1 MKKSPLLPFTSSLLL
16 LLFSIPSLYSETQVE
31 HFAALTD
38 AANKANLQQEPV
50 AHGEFQPT
58 WESLEKNYHF
68 PEWFRDAKFGL
79 WAHWGPQCAAE
90 HGDWYAR
97 NMYAQHDKK
106 GGANAVYQYHVDH
119 YGHPSVFGFK
129 DVIPTWKAERW
140 DPKELLT
147 FYKKCGARYFMALAN
162 HHDNLD
168 TWDSKYQPWNSVN
181 LGPHKD
187 LIAGWA
193 EAAKEAGLH
202 FGVSV
207 HAARAWGWNSG
218 TTNCDT
224 GGPKTGV
231 PYDGVQTTA
240 DGKGKWWEGLNPQ
253 DLYAQ
258 NHGPKDKPSA
268 EYMNKFYNRT
278 MDLVNRYHPEMLY
291 FDDDISRGLPLYGD
305 DPTVG
310 LRIAA
315 HYYNSN
321 MALHDGTLTAVIAAK
336 KLADDRKTC
345 LLYDIERGGAETI
358 LPQPWQTDTCIGS
371 WHYDKG
377 TGERNGYK
385 KPRDIIPLLADIVSK
400 NGNLMLSV
408 PVRSDGTI
416 DDNERK
422 IVQEIGDWL
431 SVNGEA
437 IYATRPWKLFGEGP
451 PRQDTAVAL
460 PTGEVKE
467 KKVRPLDA
475 SDIRFTTS
483 KDGKW
488 LYAIVC
494 GVPQKKTL
502 IKALAANYSKVSSV
516 DLIGS
521 TEKLKWTQSP
531 EGLVIQ
537 PVSKW
542 PTPNAVAFKIGL
554 N

>member
-1 MKKSPLLPFTSSLLL
+1 MKVPPFTVAT
-16 LLFSIPSLYSETQVE
+16 LFTFLVSCLTPAFSETQAE
-31 HFAALTD
+31 HFASLTA
-38 AANKANLQQEPV
+38 AANKANQQQEPV

-58 WESLEKNYHF
+58 WESLEKDYRF
-68 PEWFRDAKFGL
+68 PEWFRDAKFGI

-106 GGANAVYQYHVDH
+106 GGTNGVYQYHVEH

-129 DVIPTWKAERW
+129 DVIPTWKAENW
-140 DPKELLT
+140 DPEKLVA
-147 FYKKCGARYFMALAN
+147 FYKQCGARYFMALAN

-193 EAAKEAGLH
+193 KAAKEAGLP
-202 FGVSV
+202 FGVSI
-207 HAARAWGWNSG
+207 HAARAWGWNNG

-224 GGPKTGV
+224 EGPKMGI

-268 EYMNKFYNRT
+268 EYMTKYYNRV

-291 FDDDISRGLPLYGD
+291 FDDDISRGLPLYND
-305 DPTVG
+305 DPSIG

-315 HYYNSN
+315 HFYNSN
-321 MALHDGTLTAVIAAK
+321 MALNGGSITGLIAAK
-336 KLADDRKTC
+336 KLTPDRRQA
-345 LLYDIERGGAETI
+345 LLYDIERGTADEI
-358 LPQPWQTDTCIGS
+358 LPQPWQSETCIGS

-377 TGERNGYK
+377 IGERNGYK
-385 KPRDIIPLLADIVSK
+385 KPGEIIPLLADIVSK

-475 SDIRFTTS
+475 SDVRFTTS
-483 KDGKW
+483 KDGKT

-494 GVPQKKTL
+494 GVPQKEII
-502 IKALAANYSKVSSV
+502 IKALGTNTGKVSSV
-516 DLIGS
+516 ELIGN
-521 TEKLKWTQSP
+521 TEKLQWRQSP
-531 EGLVIQ
+531 EGLIIQ
-537 PVSKW
+537 PVAKW
-542 PTPNAVAFKIGL
+542 PTSYAVAFKIGL

>member
-1 MKKSPLLPFTSSLLL
+1 MKVPPFTVAT
-16 LLFSIPSLYSETQVE
+16 LFTFLVSCLTPAFSETQAE
-31 HFAALTD
+31 HFASLTA
-38 AANKANLQQEPV
+38 AANKANQQQEPV

-58 WESLEKNYHF
+58 WESLEKDYRF
-68 PEWFRDAKFGL
+68 PEWFRDAKFGI

-106 GGANAVYQYHVDH
+106 GGTNGVYQYHVEH

-129 DVIPTWKAERW
+129 DVIPTWKAENW
-140 DPKELLT
+140 DPEKLVA
-147 FYKKCGARYFMALAN
+147 FYKQCGARYFMALAN

-193 EAAKEAGLH
+193 KAAKEAGLP
-202 FGVSV
+202 FGVSI
-207 HAARAWGWNSG
+207 HAARAWGWNNG

-224 GGPKTGV
+224 EGPKMGI

-268 EYMNKFYNRT
+268 EYMTKYYNRV

-291 FDDDISRGLPLYGD
+291 FDDDISRGLPLYND
-305 DPTVG
+305 DPSIG

-315 HYYNSN
+315 HFYNSN
-321 MALHDGTLTAVIAAK
+321 MALNGGSITGLIAAK
-336 KLADDRKTC
+336 KLTPDRRQA
-345 LLYDIERGGAETI
+345 LLYDIERGTADEI
-358 LPQPWQTDTCIGS
+358 LPQPWQSETCIGS

-377 TGERNGYK
+377 IGERNGYK
-385 KPRDIIPLLADIVSK
+385 KPGEIIPLLADIVSK

-475 SDIRFTTS
+475 SDVRFTTS
-483 KDGKW
+483 KDGKT

-494 GVPQKKTL
+494 GVPQKEII
-502 IKALAANYSKVSSV
+502 IKALDTNTSKVSSV
-516 DLIGS
+516 ELIGT
-521 TEKLKWTQSP
+521 TEKLQWRQSP
-531 EGLVIQ
+531 EGLIIQ
-537 PVSKW
+537 PVAKW
-542 PTPNAVAFKIGL
+542 PTSYAVAFKIGL

>member
-1 MKKSPLLPFTSSLLL
+1 MKRFPLLPLTSSLLL
-16 LLFSIPSLYSETQVE
+16 LVSPIPSLYSETQSE
-31 HFAALTD
+31 HFAALTS
-38 AANKANLQQEPV
+38 ASIKANQQQEPV
-50 AHGEFQPT
+50 AAGEFQPT
-58 WESLEKNYHF
+58 WESLEKDYRF
-68 PEWFRDAKFGL
+68 PEWFRDAKFGI

-106 GGANAVYQYHVDH
+106 GGTNAVYQYHVDH

-129 DVIPTWKAERW
+129 DVIPTWKAEHW
-140 DPKELLT
+140 NPKELLT

-168 TWDSKYQPWNSVN
+168 TWESKYQPWNSVN

-193 EAAKEAGLH
+193 EAAKEAGLP
-202 FGVSV
+202 FGVSI
-207 HAARAWGWNSG
+207 HAARAWGWNDGS
-218 TTNCDT
+218 THCDT
-224 GGPKTGV
+224 EGPKMGI
-231 PYDGVQTTA
+231 PYDGVLTTT

-258 NHGPKDKPSA
+258 NHSPKDKPSA
-268 EYMNKFYNRT
+268 VYMTKYYNRV

-291 FDDDISRGLPLYGD
+291 FDDDISRGLPLYND
-305 DPTVG
+305 DPSIG

-315 HYYNSN
+315 HFYNSN
-321 MALHDGTLTAVIAAK
+321 MALNGGSITGLIAAK
-336 KLADDRKTC
+336 KLTPDRRLA
-345 LLYDIERGGAETI
+345 LLYDIERGTADEI
-358 LPQPWQTDTCIGS
+358 LPQPWQSETCIGS

-377 TGERNGYK
+377 LGERNGYK
-385 KPRDIIPLLADIVSK
+385 KPQEIIPLLADIVSK

-431 SVNGEA
+431 SVNGES
-437 IYATRPWKLFGEGP
+437 IYATRPWKLYGEGP

-494 GVPQKKTL
+494 GVPQKEVL
-502 IKALAANYSKVSSV
+502 IKALASNTSKASSV

-521 TEKLKWTQSP
+521 TEKLKWSQTP

-537 PVSKW
+537 SVTKW
-542 PTPNAVAFKIGL
+542 PTPYAVAFKIGL

>member
-1 MKKSPLLPFTSSLLL
+1 MKTPPIVAAILLGISLSYITPA
-16 LLFSIPSLYSETQVE
+16 FSETEAE
-31 HFAALTD
+31 HFAALTA
-38 AANKANLQQEPV
+38 AANKANQQQEPV
-50 AHGEFQPT
+50 AQGEFQPN
-58 WESLEKNYHF
+58 WESLEKNYRF

-106 GGANAVYQYHVDH
+106 GGTNAVYQYHVDH

-129 DVIPTWKAERW
+129 DVIPTWKAEHW
-140 DPKELLT
+140 NPKELLT

-168 TWDSKYQPWNSVN
+168 TWESKYQPWNSVN

-193 EAAKEAGLH
+193 EASKEVGLP
-202 FGVSV
+202 FGVSI
-207 HAARAWGWNSG
+207 HAARAWGWNNG
-218 TTNCDT
+218 TTNCDAE
-224 GGPKTGV
+224 GPKMGI
-231 PYDGVQTTA
+231 PYDGVQTTT

-268 EYMNKFYNRT
+268 EYMTKYYNRV

-291 FDDDISRGLPLYGD
+291 FDDDISRGLPLYND
-305 DPTVG
+305 DPSIG

-315 HYYNSN
+315 HFYNSN
-321 MALHDGTLTAVIAAK
+321 MALNGGSITGLIAAK
-336 KLADDRKTC
+336 KLTPDRRLA
-345 LLYDIERGGAETI
+345 LLYDIERGTADEI
-358 LPQPWQTDTCIGS
+358 LPQPWQSETCIGS

-377 TGERNGYK
+377 LGERNGYK
-385 KPRDIIPLLADIVSK
+385 KPQEIIPLLADIVSK

-416 DDNERK
+416 DGNERK
-422 IVQEIGDWL
+422 IVQEIGEWL

-494 GVPQKKTL
+494 GVPQKEVL
-502 IKALAANYSKVSSV
+502 IKTLAANTSMVSSV

-521 TEKLKWTQSP
+521 TEKLKWSQTP

-537 PVSKW
+537 PVPKW
-542 PTPNAVAFKIGL
+542 PTPYAVAFKIGL